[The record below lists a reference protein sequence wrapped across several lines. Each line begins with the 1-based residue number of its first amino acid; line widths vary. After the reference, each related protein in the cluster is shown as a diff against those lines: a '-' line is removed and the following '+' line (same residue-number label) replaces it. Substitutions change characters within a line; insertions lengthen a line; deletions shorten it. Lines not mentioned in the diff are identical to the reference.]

1 MTDKELQ
8 GKSLQHLLSITD
20 VLPQELTRDAAE
32 LACPEFSGTEPMPRL
47 FFRFLLPTVCAVW
60 E

>member
-20 VLPQELTRDAAE
+20 ELPRELTRDGI
-32 LACPEFSGTEPMPRL
+32 LAQLRVAPSASLFILSKKARSGGY
-47 FFRFLLPTVCAVW
+47 
-60 E
+60 